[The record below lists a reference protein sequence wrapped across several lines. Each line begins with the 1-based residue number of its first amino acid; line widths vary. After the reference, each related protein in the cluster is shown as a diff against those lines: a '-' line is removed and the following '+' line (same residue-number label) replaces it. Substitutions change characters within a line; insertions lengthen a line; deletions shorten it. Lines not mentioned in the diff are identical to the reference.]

1 MVERQNLDA
10 TFTALGDPTR
20 RAILRRL
27 RREPATVSDIA
38 APFDVSLNAI
48 SKHLKV
54 LERARLVTR
63 KRIGREHVLSLNAN
77 AMQAPARWL
86 ADYRQFWEQSL
97 DRMAELLVKDKRNR

>member
-1 MVERQNLDA
+1 MVERSHLDA
-10 TFTALGDPTR
+10 AFTALGDPTR

-27 RREPATVSDIA
+27 RKEPATVGDIA

-63 KRIGREHVLSLNAN
+63 KRVGREHVLSLNAA

-86 ADYRQFWEQSL
+86 ADYQQFWEKSL
-97 DRMAELLVKDKRNR
+97 DRMADVLMNDQRNR